1 MKVVAV
7 IEDNLE
13 TRLLTRLLLERNY
26 EIWEYGAGAPA
37 LLEFDRR
44 TPDALLLDIS
54 LPHMDGTEILA
65 LLRQRPEWR
74 AVPIIAFTAYAS
86 EAERQRYLAL
96 GFDEHISKPIVDRR
110 AFLGTIER
118 LLAAAEA
125 DRAADVGAGSPG

>member
-37 LLEFDRR
+37 LQEFERR
-44 TPDALLLDIS
+44 TPDVLLLDIS

-74 AVPIIAFTAYAS
+74 QVPIIAFTAYAS

-96 GFDEHISKPIVDRR
+96 GFDEHISKPIVDRK

-118 LLAAAEA
+118 LLAVSSDGDEAEA
-125 DRAADVGAGSPG
+125 TADN